1 MGIVSLIIM
10 IQILCIKCLIINI
23 LFYFEALI
31 KILCLQNELHS
42 ISDKADVSQV
52 SITPSMIRS
61 CQSARMRY
69 GIYLAEQAEKN
80 RVSGKDDR
88 K

>member
-1 MGIVSLIIM
+1 M
-10 IQILCIKCLIINI
+10 
-23 LFYFEALI
+23 
-31 KILCLQNELHS
+31 HS

-80 RVSGKDDR
+80 RVSEKDNKKRLLIDEISRGEEKKR
-88 K
+88 KLEKNIALNIKVSFFL